1 MLNQINCAVYY
12 GGGTS
17 ISADTPIFKPE
28 FEYQET
34 SMQVPCGFGSILSQL
49 RDGLICAFE
58 ALVYLDLNR
67 MSTWLNGETRWI
79 SASKLA
85 RVYNMSLR
93 WVREVLYVR
102 LEKWAKR
109 FKIGRKGSRYHLV
122 HHDCPPDE
130 VPTDRFS
137 DPKKFAVA
145 LGEGGPFDRLYKG
158 DISWRACLI
167 WIVLFYDS
175 QWDPKKDTCGETIP
189 MSLDTLSKK
198 VRIRKQ
204 TVSEAIKELTRAGML
219 KRLAPRW
226 EAGVYQLYPKPRPK
240 GHVEQAKEKRERSL
254 GSPGMS
260 ASTPVRDE
268 TFWYSYNGLVKCSI
282 EGLQFEIR
290 RKGTSVWKVSDRDAV
305 LRMKGGPSI
314 VRDLE
319 KWCLDS
325 NEIKKQRF
333 GSSHNAGDSSHNVGD
348 SSRSAGD

>member
-1 MLNQINCAVYY
+1 MVNDKDCAVYY
-12 GGGTS
+12 GGVTS
-17 ISADTPIFKPE
+17 ISADTPVFKPP
-28 FEYQET
+28 FEYQEK

-49 RDGLICAFE
+49 RDGSICAFE

-67 MSTWLNGETRWI
+67 MSTWSNGMTRWI

-85 RVYNMSLR
+85 RVYDMSLR

-109 FKIGRKGSRYHLV
+109 FKIGRRGSRYQLV
-122 HHDCPPDE
+122 HHDCPSDE
-130 VPTDRFS
+130 VPTDRLG

-175 QWDPKKDTCGETIP
+175 EWDPKKNNCGETIP

-204 TVSEAIKELTRAGML
+204 TVSEAIKELTQAGML
-219 KRLAPRW
+219 KRLTPRW

-240 GHVEQAKEKRERSL
+240 GYAEHAEEKRERSL
-254 GSPGMS
+254 GRPGMS
-260 ASTPVRDE
+260 ASPPDCDGTYWR
-268 TFWYSYNGLVKCSI
+268 SYNRFVRCRI
-282 EGLQFEIR
+282 ADLQFETR
-290 RKGTSVWKVSDRDAV
+290 RRGTNEWKPVDRAKV
-305 LRMKGGPSI
+305 LKMKGGQSI

-319 KWCLDS
+319 RWCIDS
-325 NEIKKQRF
+325 NEIKSHF
-333 GSSHNAGDSSHNVGD
+333 GSSHNAKDSSHNIAE
-348 SSRSAGD
+348 SSQSAGD